1 MLSAPSIVHPYLIEE
16 INLTTGLI
24 IGVGAA
30 IATIATAY
38 KVLWYGKK
46 DAAGNR
52 RPGLLRGILLDIR
65 GFRDAILGREP
76 VVDSITGEQIAPRLP
91 DIGTRMATQE
101 RQMATLTEAV
111 IEMAKAHRRIDDL
124 ESRVV
129 ALEHVSVERTLSKA
143 EMIQLYK
150 TMETAINSDPTPREH
165 DHEATQA
172 LRPDHPRRE
181 AGRLVDQGSDPE
193 G

>member
-1 MLSAPSIVHPYLIEE
+1 MITTLILVLSYLIEQ

-24 IGVGAA
+24 IGIGAA
-30 IATIATAY
+30 AATLATAY

-46 DAAGNR
+46 DASGKR

-101 RQMATLTEAV
+101 RQMSTLTEAV
-111 IEMAKAHRRIDDL
+111 IQMAKAHRRIDDL
-124 ESRVV
+124 ETRVV
-129 ALEHVSVERTLSKA
+129 ALEHMGVERTLSKA

-150 TMETAINSDPTPREH
+150 TMETAINSESNPREH
-165 DHEATQA
+165 NHDV
-172 LRPDHPRRE
+172 PP
-181 AGRLVDQGSDPE
+181 S
-193 G
+193 